1 MPNALIHTIEPEGS
15 LHAEHDTVL
24 SERNVCIAYHKE
36 GRAALHKTLAGPSFK
51 RWVQPQQ
58 LIARDELMDPNGTTT
73 WQGAAAR
80 SVLYGF
86 SESVPH
92 RSRPPI
98 SVGRSGGCRPTD
110 RASDRANGGYDG
122 RRICNDCY
130 IRGRSGPG
138 HVSRSPISP
147 APWPATSMPLMR

>member
-1 MPNALIHTIEPEGS
+1 MPNALIHTIEPEGA

-80 SVLYGF
+80 SACRACDAPPRR
-86 SESVPH
+86 VPGA
-92 RSRPPI
+92 SRAAQ
-98 SVGRSGGCRPTD
+98 SS
-110 RASDRANGGYDG
+110 
-122 RRICNDCY
+122 
-130 IRGRSGPG
+130 
-138 HVSRSPISP
+138 
-147 APWPATSMPLMR
+147 